1 MKPSR
6 IEAKVDLGYL
16 PAGKSFLTQLLRR
29 YIICSKFELFKNK
42 FGGKFSF
49 VNLKIDTRYFFEII
63 NLIS

>member
-29 YIICSKFELFKNK
+29 YIICSKFELFKK
-42 FGGKFSF
+42 
-49 VNLKIDTRYFFEII
+49 
-63 NLIS
+63 